1 MKNAL
6 LRIAGWAAGWLPPA
20 AIHRIY
26 KFKPVARQIRRMLNK
41 AAPAGLSS
49 VTVAGGGLVGVQL
62 VLDLQSEKDYW
73 LGGYETEL
81 QAALRKWMKPGMV
94 VYDVGA
100 NIGYISM
107 LMARQIGDGGR
118 VFAFEALPA
127 NLERLWLNLESSRL
141 GVEITV
147 IPAAVV
153 DRERSVRFLVGLSGG
168 MGKAE
173 GSAGRQEFPYLESIE
188 VQGISLD
195 QFVFEQNNPPPGLVK
210 IDIEGGEVL
219 ALPGMRRV
227 LCECHPIIF
236 LELHGPE
243 AAQVAWEELVSAG
256 YRISHMQRGYPEV
269 NSIERLGWKSYIV
282 AYQKNDL

>member
-6 LRIAGWAAGWLPPA
+6 LRIAGWAAGWLPSDAIQQIYQFKPA
-20 AIHRIY
+20 ASLIRKILNI
-26 KFKPVARQIRRMLNK
+26 VA
-41 AAPAGLSS
+41 PHGLTS
-49 VTVAGGGLVGVQL
+49 VTVAGGGLAGVKL

-73 LGGYETEL
+73 LGSYEPEL
-81 QAALRKWMKPGMV
+81 QAAVRDWMKPGIV

-100 NIGYISM
+100 NIGYLSL

-127 NLERLWLNLESSRL
+127 NVERLRLNLESSGL
-141 GVEITV
+141 GEGITV
-147 IPAAVV
+147 VSAAVV
-153 DRERSVRFLVGLSGG
+153 DVERPVKFLVGVSGG

-173 GSAGRQEFPYLESIE
+173 GSAGRQQLPYKESIE

-195 QFVFEQNNPPPGLVK
+195 QFVFEKDNPPPGLVK

-227 LCECHPIIF
+227 LHECHPIIF

-243 AAQVAWEELVSAG
+243 AAQISWKELVSAG
-256 YRISHMQRGYPEV
+256 YRICRIQRGYPEAT
-269 NSIERLGWKSYIV
+269 SIDSMEWKAYIV
-282 AYQKNDL
+282 AYQ